1 MKKIIIIFGL
11 LALLTG
17 CDKGLDPEIYGSLT
31 PKNFPKTESE
41 YELYTLEVYK
51 PFTSKWGYTD
61 GGISQNLFWGYEYC
75 NAQLNDACTDLMAVS
90 GHNSFFQEISKANFL
105 IMKNENTKSHIEK
118 IRYISKITTIIGD
131 LEKATTISEGAK
143 ARFIAE
149 SKVARGILMYHLL
162 TMYGPLP
169 VILDPN
175 LIGTEAENDLTR
187 PQRSVYVNAVVQDLR
202 DAADVLEKSPAQYGR
217 FNKGLAL
224 TYLMR
229 TYLNEK
235 EWSNAELV
243 GREIVGLGYNL
254 VSNYRSL
261 FVPSTERNT
270 ETIYAISTDAS
281 ANGGGLLG
289 NMNAYSWYCYP
300 ADFPG
305 ITQNGGWLGPNA
317 FFTASWEFYDSFD
330 PADKRREL
338 LVASYTTINNR
349 GGIPTGGARNRS
361 NMSGPVIMKYPDVE
375 TSSFARGNDIP
386 LARYADVLLMLAEA
400 INNQNGPTS
409 EAIGMVN
416 SVRSKHGGLTDL
428 PVGDTTT
435 KEAFAAAI
443 LKERGWDLFFEG
455 YRRIDLIRFGK
466 WNEALQS
473 VGKTVGPALFPIPE
487 YKIQQSANKL
497 TQTDGWQ

>member
-1 MKKIIIIFGL
+1 
-11 LALLTG
+11 
-17 CDKGLDPEIYGSLT
+17 
-31 PKNFPKTESE
+31 
-41 YELYTLEVYK
+41 
-51 PFTSKWGYTD
+51 
-61 GGISQNLFWGYEYC
+61 
-75 NAQLNDACTDLMAVS
+75 
-90 GHNSFFQEISKANFL
+90 
-105 IMKNENTKSHIEK
+105 
-118 IRYISKITTIIGD
+118 
-131 LEKATTISEGAK
+131 
-143 ARFIAE
+143 
-149 SKVARGILMYHLL
+149 
-162 TMYGPLP
+162 MYGPLP

-187 PQRSVYVNAVVQDLR
+187 PQRSVYVNAIIKDLR
-202 DAADVLEKSPAQYGR
+202 DAANVLEKSPAQYGR

-235 EWSNAELV
+235 EWSNAELT
-243 GREIVGLGYNL
+243 GREIVDLGYSL
-254 VSNYRSL
+254 VSNYKSL

-281 ANGGGLLG
+281 ANGNGPLG
-289 NMNAYSWYCYP
+289 NMNAYSWYSYP
-300 ADFPG
+300 VDFPG

-338 LVASYTTINNR
+338 LVSTYTTINNR
-349 GGIPTGGARNRS
+349 GGIPTGGTRDRS

-400 INNQNGPTS
+400 INNQDGPTT
-409 EAIGMVN
+409 EAVNMVN
-416 SVRSKHGGLTDL
+416 LVRSKHGGLNDL
-428 PVGDTTT
+428 QAADTAT

-473 VGKTVGPALFPIPE
+473 VGKTPGAPLFPVPE
-487 YKIQQSANKL
+487 YKIQQSNNKL
-497 TQTDGWQ
+497 SQTDGWQ

>member
-1 MKKIIIIFGL
+1 MKKIIIIFSL

-17 CDKGLDPEIYGSLT
+17 CDNGLDPEIYGSLT
-31 PKNFPKTESE
+31 PANFPKTESE

-51 PFTSKWGYTD
+51 PFTSKWGYSD
-61 GGISQNLFWGYEYC
+61 GGISQNLFWGYEYS
-75 NAQLNDACTDLMAVS
+75 NVQLNDACTDLMSVA
-90 GHNSFFQEISKANFL
+90 GAQGLFQEISKANFL
-105 IMKNENTKSHIEK
+105 ILKNENTRSHIEK

-131 LEKATTISEGAK
+131 LEKATTISETAK

-149 SKVARGILMYHLL
+149 SKTARGILMYHLL
-162 TMYGPLP
+162 TMYGPVP
-169 VILDPN
+169 VILDAN
-175 LIGTEAENDLTR
+175 LIGTDAEKNLTR
-187 PQRSVYVNAVVQDLR
+187 PERGTYVNGIIQDLL
-202 DAADVLEKSPAQYGR
+202 DAANVLEKSPSQYGR

-235 EWSNAELV
+235 DWSNAEIV
-243 GREIVGLGYNL
+243 GREIVDLGYNL
-254 VSNYRSL
+254 VSNYKSL

-300 ADFPG
+300 VDFPG

-338 LVASYTTINNR
+338 LIPSYLAVNNR
-349 GGIPTGGARNRS
+349 GGIPAGGTRDRS
-361 NMSGPVIMKYPDVE
+361 NMSGAVIMKYPDVE

-400 INNQNGPTS
+400 INNQDGPTS

-416 SVRSKHGGLTDL
+416 SVRSKHGGLNNL
-428 PVGDTTT
+428 SAGDTAT
-435 KEAFAAAI
+435 KDAFAAAI

-466 WNEALQS
+466 WNQALQS
-473 VGKTVGPALFPIPE
+473 VGKTPGPALFPIPE
-487 YKIQQSANKL
+487 YKIQQSNNKL
-497 TQTDGWQ
+497 SQTDGWQ

>member
-1 MKKIIIIFGL
+1 MKKIVIIFNL
-11 LALLTG
+11 LVLFVA
-17 CDKGLDPEIYGSLT
+17 CDKGLEPEIYGSLT
-31 PKNFPKTESE
+31 PANFPKTESE
-41 YELYTLEVYK
+41 YELYMLQVYK

-90 GHNSFFQEISKANFL
+90 GHQSFFQEISKANFS

-118 IRYISKITTIIGD
+118 IRFVSKITRIIDD
-131 LEKATTISEGAK
+131 LENTTLISETSK

-149 SKVARGILMYHLL
+149 SKTARGILMYHLL
-162 TMYGPLP
+162 TMYGPVP
-169 VILDPN
+169 VILEAD
-175 LIGTEAENDLTR
+175 LIGTDAEKDLTR

-202 DAADVLEKSPAQYGR
+202 NAADVLEKSPSQYGR

-235 EWSNAELV
+235 DWSNAELV

-254 VSNYRSL
+254 VSNYKSL

-270 ETIYAISTDAS
+270 ETIYAISADAS

-300 ADFPG
+300 VDFPG
-305 ITQNGGWLGPNA
+305 ITQRGGWLGPNA
-317 FFTASWEFYDSFD
+317 FFTASWAFYDSFD

-338 LVASYTTINNR
+338 LIPEYVTINNR
-349 GGIPTGGARNRS
+349 GGIPTGGTRNRS

-400 INNQNGPTS
+400 INNQDGPTT
-409 EAIGMVN
+409 EAIDMVN
-416 SVRSKHGGLTDL
+416 SIRSKHGGLTDL
-428 PVGDTTT
+428 PAGDTAT